1 MGTVHQTSNLYVLKP
16 SLIND
21 VFGRFE
27 TQKNSES
34 PVENVIQTV
43 EFMSIP
49 GQIVIATKQDGYYL
63 DACTD
68 KNKRYYDAEILE
80 GEGLYTGQ
88 RRNLFTNIFRDDIID
103 LVTFSFI
110 DSFEHFGRRER
121 RTFLIDSKR
130 KAQKRL
136 RDEYYRDELSSK
148 PEYSIEELQALREHL
163 LSKEDDSYIKTKRK
177 KYTAIKKTRGT
188 YYFNKVKYS
197 TRDTYAGTAEEK
209 GKFARE

>member
-16 SLIND
+16 ALIND

-63 DACTD
+63 DACMD

-88 RRNLFTNIFRDDIID
+88 RRIFTNIFRDDIID

-177 KYTAIKKTRGT
+177 KYIAIKKTRGT